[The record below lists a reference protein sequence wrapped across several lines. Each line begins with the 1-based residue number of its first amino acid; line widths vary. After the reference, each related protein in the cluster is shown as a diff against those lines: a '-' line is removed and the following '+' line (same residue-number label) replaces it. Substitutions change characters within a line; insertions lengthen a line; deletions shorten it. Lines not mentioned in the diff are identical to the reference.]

1 MIEENSLY
9 PTNFSDEKLKVESS
23 SPKNET
29 PQNTSPQNF
38 SFEKEKEK
46 EKKISPVLEKEV
58 EYVLHNKKTGKEQV
72 VKRMRKKFISPEII
86 EEMTRMLKEG
96 VKRKD
101 ICEKFGI
108 TYPSL
113 KKYCF

>member
-9 PTNFSDEKLKVESS
+9 PTPKTEVLEKSS
-23 SPKNET
+23 SPKTEIL
-29 PQNTSPQNF
+29 
-38 SFEKEKEK
+38 

-72 VKRMRKKFISPEII
+72 VKRIRKKFISPEII